1 VTSHARILWSFSGN
15 ALTVSDRGRIIAYPL
30 RPFTARTCIG
40 PLASTT
46 APPVPATA
54 YTVGH
59 SVGTWQVFGFEETA
73 EQSQARPALGR
84 LAEIPSG

>member
-1 VTSHARILWSFSGN
+1 MPRFFGRFSGN
-15 ALTVSDRGRIIAYPL
+15 TFTVSSRGRIIAYPL

-59 SVGTWQVFGFEETA
+59 SVGAWQVFGFEGTA
-73 EQSQARPALGR
+73 EQSQARPVPGR
-84 LAEIPSG
+84 VAEIPSG